1 MHRRTIALA
10 PRAWVLIVDD
20 IIGIG
25 SHRVESMVHWDIGA
39 NVEKVAPDRLRLTQ
53 QGREYTFL
61 AIEFEEM
68 RLFDEDNCPP
78 NSWYSPQFG
87 QKIPRKCTQISSWCD
102 APTRLAYAIIH
113 GSPETVRFEAAPDA
127 EEFHVQIDE
136 HRWLISA
143 DWKARKA
150 NIQTT
155 FGRPQ
160 TANRVLSPVVRS
172 GRRAQHP
179 K

>member
-1 MHRRTIALA
+1 MVIMIGEQQTKQSSVYFCSLIEASITI
-10 PRAWVLIVDD
+10 VI
-20 IIGIG
+20 
-25 SHRVESMVHWDIGA
+25 
-39 NVEKVAPDRLRLTQ
+39 N
-53 QGREYTFL
+53 
-61 AIEFEEM
+61 
-68 RLFDEDNCPP
+68 
-78 NSWYSPQFG
+78 SPQFG